1 MNLLNQALDSAAQA
15 VGNIEKAIIVIEDNR
30 AGPPVMEDSVSL
42 QAGGSSA
49 GLGFGDIVDGAVS
62 SVESTVMSAAQD
74 AAGKMSGNNKTF
86 YVQFNPSE
94 LTLSGF
100 GGGMSTK
107 TDYAE
112 GTKDPK
118 DLSKGITFERV
129 GARIAMNVNLIFD
142 KVDPQ
147 DAFMADKLNTS
158 TTAMISGAAKAVKTA
173 MGRKDHSVQT
183 EVEGF
188 MAAIRSVYT
197 RRITFY
203 WGRLCYE
210 GVLNRIA
217 ARYTMFN
224 VNGQPIRAIVAL
236 SLVCADENV
245 SARSMGRWQQ
255 QYYEAFQGQSQS
267 YVKAAQ
273 KAGNLLNFNL

>member
-1 MNLLNQALDSAAQA
+1 MNILNQVLESTAQA

-30 AGPPVMEDSVSL
+30 AGHPVMENSVSL

-49 GLGFGDIVDGAVS
+49 NLGFGGIVDKAVS
-62 SVESTVMSAAQD
+62 SVEGTLMTAAQD
-74 AAGKMSGNNKTF
+74 AMEKMSGQNKIF

-107 TDYAE
+107 TDYSE
-112 GTKDPK
+112 GTKDSK
-118 DLSKGITFERV
+118 DPSKGITFERV

-158 TTAMISGAAKAVKTA
+158 TTAMLSGAAKAVKTA
-173 MGRKDHSVQT
+173 IGSKDNSVQT

-188 MAAIRSVYT
+188 MAALRSVYT

-224 VNGQPIRAIVAL
+224 VNGQPIRAVVAL

-245 SARSMGRWQQ
+245 SSNSMGRWQQ

-273 KAGNLLNFNL
+273 KVGNFLNFNL

>member
-1 MNLLNQALDSAAQA
+1 MNILNQALESTTQA
-15 VGNIEKAIIVIEDNR
+15 MGNIEKAIIVIEDNR
-30 AGPPVMEDSVSL
+30 EGNPVMEDAVSL
-42 QAGGSSA
+42 QGGSSSA
-49 GLGFGDIVDGAVS
+49 GLGFGNMVDGVVS
-62 SVESTVMSAAQD
+62 SVESTLKTAAQD
-74 AAGKMSGNNKTF
+74 AAEKMSGHNKTF

-107 TDYAE
+107 TDYSV
-112 GTKDPK
+112 GTDSE
-118 DLSKGITFERV
+118 DLSKGITFEEV
-129 GARIAMNVNLIFD
+129 GARISMNVNLIFD

-158 TTAMISGAAKAVKTA
+158 TTAMLSGAAKAVKTA
-173 MGRKDHSVQT
+173 MGRKDNSVQT

-188 MAAIRSVYT
+188 MAALRSVYT

-224 VNGQPIRAIVAL
+224 VNGQPIRAVVAL
-236 SLVCADENV
+236 SLVCADKEV
-245 SARSMGRWQQ
+245 SSQSMGRWQQ
-255 QYYEAFQGQSQS
+255 QYYEAFQGQNQS

-273 KAGNLLNFNL
+273 KVGNLLNFNL

>member
-1 MNLLNQALDSAAQA
+1 MNLLNQVLDSTAQA
-15 VGNIEKAIIVIEDNR
+15 MGNIEKAIIVIEDNR
-30 AGPPVMEDSVSL
+30 AGHPVMEDSVAL
-42 QAGGSSA
+42 QAGGSAAS
-49 GLGFGDIVDGAVS
+49 LGFGDIVDGAVS
-62 SVESTVMSAAQD
+62 SVESTVMTAAQD
-74 AAGKMSGNNKTF
+74 AMSKMSGNNKTF

-107 TDYAE
+107 TDYSE
-112 GTKDPK
+112 GTKDPR
-118 DLSKGITFERV
+118 DPSKGITFERV

-158 TTAMISGAAKAVKTA
+158 TTAMVSGAAKAVKTA
-173 MGRKDHSVQT
+173 TGRKDNSVQT

-224 VNGQPIRAIVAL
+224 VNGQPIRAIVGL

-245 SARSMGRWQQ
+245 SSKSMGRWQQ

-273 KAGNLLNFNL
+273 KVGNLLNFNL